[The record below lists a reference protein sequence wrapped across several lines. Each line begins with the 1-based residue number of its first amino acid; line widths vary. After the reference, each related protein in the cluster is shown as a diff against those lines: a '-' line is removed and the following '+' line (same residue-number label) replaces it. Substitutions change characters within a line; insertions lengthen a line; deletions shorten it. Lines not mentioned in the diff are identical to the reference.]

1 MGFWYFLLL
10 FLGLFLVM
18 KGLFMKKPS
27 LVVHKIGFV
36 IVGLFCMSLS
46 FFYVLTRKCG
56 NNGEITAYELEGR
69 L

>member
-27 LVVHKIGFV
+27 LVVHKISFV
-36 IVGLFCMSLS
+36 IVGFSVCHYH
-46 FFYVLTRKCG
+46 FFMFSPG
-56 NNGEITAYELEGR
+56 SAEIMAKL
-69 L
+69 LHMN

>member
-10 FLGLFLVM
+10 FLGLFLVI

-27 LVVHKIGFV
+27 LFVNKISFV

-46 FFYVLTRKCG
+46 FFMFSPG
-56 NNGEITAYELEGR
+56 SAEIMAKL
-69 L
+69 LNLN